1 MAATTQVAQKWAT
14 VYHSDGFAGNR
25 TYILLVR
32 IKELIEMSLTRIQK
46 KNIISIA
53 TRLIMAAAAAVS
65 KLVVIRTGMKLDGTR
80 MPLTLTDRE
89 DEKVNIDRSVLLEKV
104 FEAVFAQLC
113 DEEVG
118 RPSFE
123 RPTGEKL
130 FVRMDASV
138 ARTLELL
145 SGRSRSSRLVYRK
158 IMGERLQA
166 SPSQWLWQRVAS
178 FSTSLGE
185 QALLE
190 RRFRISLI
198 VACRYCRAME
208 ARAKGELTEDR
219 WNEVCRGLTLVV
231 ARGLVAEGLPVRLW
245 RPSPR
250 LRTACNY
257 TIAGELGERV
267 ASEARELGC
276 NRQGV
281 VRRAAA
287 AVVAEAWSHTL
298 DYGRLAMAEAPE
310 WM

>member
-1 MAATTQVAQKWAT
+1 MSMT
-14 VYHSDGFAGNR
+14 R
-25 TYILLVR
+25 T
-32 IKELIEMSLTRIQK
+32 QK
-46 KNIISIA
+46 KNVIAIA

-65 KLVVIRTGMKLDGTR
+65 KLALIRTGLKIDGTR
-80 MPLTLTDRE
+80 LPLTLTDRE
-89 DEKVNIDRSVLLEKV
+89 DEKVKIDRSVLLEKV

-118 RPSFE
+118 KPGFE

-138 ARTLELL
+138 ARVLELL
-145 SGRSRSSRLVYRK
+145 AGRSRSSRLVYNK
-158 IMGERLQA
+158 LMGERLKSTP
-166 SPSQWLWQRVAS
+166 SPWLWQRVAS

-219 WNEVCRGLTLVV
+219 WNEVCRKLTLVV
-231 ARGLVAEGLPVRLW
+231 ASGLVAEGLPVRLW

-257 TIAGELGERV
+257 TLNGELGERV
-267 ASEARELGC
+267 DSEARELGC

>member
-1 MAATTQVAQKWAT
+1 MSMT
-14 VYHSDGFAGNR
+14 R
-25 TYILLVR
+25 T
-32 IKELIEMSLTRIQK
+32 QK
-46 KNIISIA
+46 KNVIAIA
-53 TRLIMAAAAAVS
+53 TRLIMAAAAAVRR
-65 KLVVIRTGMKLDGTR
+65 LVIIKSDLKINGSRL
-80 MPLTLTDRE
+80 PLVLTDRE
-89 DEKVNIDRSVLLEKV
+89 DEKVKIDRSVLLEKV

-123 RPTGEKL
+123 RPNGEKL

-138 ARTLELL
+138 ARALELL
-145 SGRSRSSRLVYRK
+145 AGRSRSSRLVYNK
-158 IMGERLQA
+158 LMGERLKSTP
-166 SPSQWLWQRVAS
+166 SPWLWQRVAS

-208 ARAKGELTEDR
+208 ARATGTLTE
-219 WNEVCRGLTLVV
+219 EQLEEACRKLTLVV
-231 ARGLVAEGLPVRLW
+231 SRGLVAEGLPVRLW

-250 LRTACNY
+250 LRIACNY
-257 TIAGELGERV
+257 TLAGELGDRV
-267 ASEARELGC
+267 AREARELGC

-287 AVVAEAWSHTL
+287 AVVAEAWSQTL

>member
-1 MAATTQVAQKWAT
+1 MSMT
-14 VYHSDGFAGNR
+14 R
-25 TYILLVR
+25 T
-32 IKELIEMSLTRIQK
+32 QK
-46 KNIISIA
+46 KNIIAIA

-65 KLVVIRTGMKLDGTR
+65 KLAIIRTGLKIDGTR
-80 MPLTLTDRE
+80 LPLVLVDRE
-89 DEKVNIDRSVLLEKV
+89 DSETTIDRPKMLKAI

-118 RPSFE
+118 RPGFV
-123 RPTGEKL
+123 RPNGEKL
-130 FVRMDASV
+130 FVRMDSSV
-138 ARTLELL
+138 ARALELL
-145 SGRSRSSRLVYRK
+145 SGRSRSSRLVYHK
-158 IMGERLQA
+158 IMGEELNA
-166 SPSQWLWQRVAS
+166 TPSPWLWQRVAS

-231 ARGLVAEGLPVRLW
+231 ARGLVAERLPARLW

-250 LRTACNY
+250 LRIACNY
-257 TIAGELGERV
+257 TLAGELGERV
-267 ASEARELGC
+267 DSAARELGC